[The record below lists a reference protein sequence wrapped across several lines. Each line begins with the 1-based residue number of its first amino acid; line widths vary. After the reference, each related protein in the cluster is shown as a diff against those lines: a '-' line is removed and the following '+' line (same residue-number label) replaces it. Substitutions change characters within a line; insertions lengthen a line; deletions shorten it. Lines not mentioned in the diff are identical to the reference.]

1 MRNAWLIA
9 EKELRHYFSSPVAYA
24 LIALF
29 AILIGLIFWLTLA
42 YFVQNSA
49 QGAGPMSPPMNMNEA
64 IFRPVMANMGV
75 FSLFFIPMI
84 AMRLFA
90 EEKRTSTFELLAT
103 SPVKDWEIV
112 LGKWLGATVMYAVLV
127 LYASISFLILFMYGE
142 PDWKPMLVAFLGL
155 LLQGATLIAIG
166 AFVSS
171 LTNSQI
177 TAGAASFAISLTL
190 WIVSWVT
197 ELRTD
202 ALSKVF
208 GYLSV
213 IGHFEPFAKGLIN
226 SMDVIY
232 YVSMIFL
239 FLFLATRSLESIR
252 WRG

>member
-42 YFVQNSA
+42 FFVQNSA
-49 QGAGPMSPPMNMNEA
+49 QGGPMSAPMNMNER
-64 IFRPVMANMGV
+64 IFGPVIANMGV
-75 FSLFFIPMI
+75 FSLFLIPMI

-90 EEKRTSTFELLAT
+90 EEKRGSTFELLAT
-103 SPVKDWEIV
+103 SPVNDWEIV
-112 LGKWLGATVMYAVLV
+112 LGKWLGATVMYGVLV

-155 LLQGATLIAIG
+155 LLQGGTLIAMG
-166 AFVSS
+166 AFLSS

-177 TAGAASFAISLTL
+177 TAGAASFALSLLL
-190 WIVSWVT
+190 WILSWVT
-197 ELRTD
+197 ELRSD
-202 ALSKVF
+202 AVSKVL

-213 IGHFEPFAKGLIN
+213 IGHFEAFAKGVIN